1 MRTAED
7 IMDIVNSLGREL
19 TALTTTQKVTSKNL
33 DKLSN
38 NVQNIVDAMQYHSFR
53 TENIAKLLSD
63 VEKCKN
69 DISKLKS
76 ADDIYSYRSARLEK
90 VVYGAVGIIL
100 SVVMSSMTY
109 LVVSH
114 AK

>member
-1 MRTAED
+1 MRTSED

-19 TALTTTQKVTSKNL
+19 TALTTTQKITSKNL

-38 NVQNIVDAMQYHSFR
+38 DVQKIVDAMHYHSIK
-53 TENIAKLLSD
+53 TESIVKLVAD
-63 VEKCKN
+63 VEECKKE
-69 DISKLKS
+69 ILKLKS
-76 ADDIYSYRSARLEK
+76 SDDIYSDRNSRLEK